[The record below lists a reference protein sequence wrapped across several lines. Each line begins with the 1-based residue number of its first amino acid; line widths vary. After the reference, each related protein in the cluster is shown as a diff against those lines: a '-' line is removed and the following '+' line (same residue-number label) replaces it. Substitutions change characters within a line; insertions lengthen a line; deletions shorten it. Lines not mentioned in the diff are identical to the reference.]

1 MLVHPQKGLL
11 MLTSSGAWTHS
22 GANQIQ
28 SADGSVRLP
37 LEIGFEA
44 DGARLLTDE
53 SGEIYVAGTDE
64 ENDRESPHL
73 SAWIFKPEKRH
84 CDENSF

>member
-1 MLVHPQKGLL
+1 
-11 MLTSSGAWTHS
+11 MLTSSGKWTHS

-64 ENDRESPHL
+64 ENGQRITALVRVDL
-73 SAWIFKPEKRH
+73 QTGKATL
-84 CDENSF
+84 